1 MPTLAV
7 NIDHVATLRQQRR
20 GITPDPVLAARIAQD
35 AGAAG
40 IIAHLREDRRHI
52 QDADV
57 RAIARLARCFN
68 FEMAATEEMRAI
80 ALEVQPHLVC
90 LVPEKREELTTE
102 GGLAVA
108 GRVAH
113 LQDYCAPFF
122 AAGIGVSLFIEAAAE
137 QIQAAKDVGAQYIEL
152 HTGHYADATDTATR
166 EAELRKI
173 LDGIACGRSL
183 GLTVNLGHGL
193 DLDNMRPFAQ
203 VPGVN
208 EYSIGFS
215 IIGRAVFIGLDAAV
229 REMLDLL
236 KTFVD

>member
-20 GITPDPVLAARIAQD
+20 GTTPDPVLAARIAQE

-57 RAIARLARCFN
+57 RAIARQARCFN

-108 GRVAH
+108 GRVPL

-122 AAGIGVSLFIEAAAE
+122 AAGIGVSLFIEASAG
-137 QIQAAKDVGAQYIEL
+137 QVQAARDVGAQYIEL
-152 HTGHYADATDTATR
+152 HTGHYADAADTATR

-173 LDGIACGRSL
+173 LDAIALGRSL

-193 DLDNMRPFAQ
+193 DLDNMTPFAQ

-229 REMLDLL
+229 REMLELL
-236 KTFVD
+236 KTFAD